1 VLRREHQHRLNGL
14 KGGRNS
20 GLRQVLMSSAND
32 ILTGSRRFITAIEE
46 NSVPNVTRMT
56 DRRVLAA

>member
-1 VLRREHQHRLNGL
+1 
-14 KGGRNS
+14 
-20 GLRQVLMSSAND
+20 MSSAND
-32 ILTGSRRFITAIEE
+32 ILTGPRRFITAIEE